1 MRETYGSMS
10 VGKPNPLPPVET
22 TDRDEPRAPRAFEV
36 ICSQIR
42 AKLIA
47 GELKPGDRLPT
58 ERELAIQHGVSRTA
72 VREAMRSL
80 EMFGL
85 ITLRK
90 GSHGGA
96 FILDNAAGLVS
107 QNFRDMLDF
116 GRISLETFLEAHIH
130 IAAAALRLIPGRA
143 TEADFQ
149 HLLAEL
155 DEIDAFTEAG
165 AHAERSAR
173 ILQFSEKL
181 AKLSGN
187 KMMESIVTAASQV
200 SLGYTEAARTTPY
213 LPMTTGYR
221 TVVTCLRDGRIGD
234 AVNAFV
240 ATSNAGRAHTLKVWN
255 VRMSGMA

>member
-1 MRETYGSMS
+1 MS
-10 VGKPNPLPPVET
+10 KPTRDPLELVASAE
-22 TDRDEPRAPRAFEV
+22 RDEQRAPRAFEV

-58 ERELAIQHGVSRTA
+58 ERELAMQHGVSRTA

-96 FILDNAAGLVS
+96 FILDNAAGLVT

-116 GRISLETFLEAHIH
+116 GRVSLETFLEANTH
-130 IAAAALRLIPGRA
+130 IAAAALRLVVGRV

-149 HLLAEL
+149 RLYAEL
-155 DEIDAFTEAG
+155 DEIDALLEAG
-165 AHAERSAR
+165 AFAERSAKSV
-173 ILQFSEKL
+173 LFVDKL
-181 AKLSGN
+181 AALSGN
-187 KMMESIVTAASQV
+187 KMMQSLVTAASQV
-200 SLGYTEAARTTPY
+200 ILGYTEASRTTPF
-213 LPMTTGYR
+213 LPITTGYR
-221 TVVTCLRDGRIGD
+221 TVLNCLRDGRIND
-234 AVNAFV
+234 AVGAFV
-240 ATSNAGRAHTLKVWN
+240 ATRNAAGEHTLKVWN
-255 VRMSGMA
+255 ARMSGMT

>member
-1 MRETYGSMS
+1 MS
-10 VGKPNPLPPVET
+10 VRTRHPLQLVATAEGDGPP
-22 TDRDEPRAPRAFEV
+22 APRAFEV

-58 ERELAIQHGVSRTA
+58 ERELAVQHGVSRTA

-90 GSHGGA
+90 GSQGGA

-116 GRISLETFLEAHIH
+116 GRISLETFLEANTH

-149 HLLAEL
+149 RLSAAL
-155 DEIDAFTEAG
+155 DEIDALTEAG
-165 AHAERSAR
+165 AHAERSAKT
-173 ILQFSEKL
+173 LQFVEKL

-200 SLGYTEAARTTPY
+200 ILGYTEAARTTPF

-221 TVVTCLRDGRIGD
+221 TVVNCLRDGRIDD
-234 AVNAFV
+234 AVHAFV
-240 ATSNAGRAHTLKVWN
+240 ATRNAAGEHTLKVWN
-255 VRMSGMA
+255 TRMAGMA